1 MDDLKPEM
9 KIKEALS
16 RSYMNDILRKKEKHL
31 LEREQRIQEEQI
43 RLNDYNKAIEK
54 EKEEELYRKQFISNM
69 QNEEM
74 KRYQDAQ
81 NIKKQQFQNERAITQ
96 NVSLHMQNEEYVN
109 DFRNYMSKLSD
120 KIDRNAQNYQ
130 NYTINNLQ
138 KQNYLKQIN
147 NNMNMNTPL
156 PYVQQ
161 YKQPILKDIR
171 ETYGGIRREPTDV
184 TDRSLLDKQ
193 SNKSYIDY
201 REKHKEIND
210 YNQYLI
216 NTIGKDKQNTM
227 YERMKAEESRINYNK
242 QHIDRIEYEA
252 KMYENEK
259 KRQYKEMLDEQRRKQ
274 VVTKLESENF
284 TIDSANINP
293 QHYKEVDCGVKKRV
307 TNVGMLRSNS
317 CADYRVR
324 SPDPSFINR
333 NKFVEVNPC
342 KFDIVYIFM

>member
-81 NIKKQQFQNERAITQ
+81 NIKKQQFQNERAVTQ
-96 NVSLHMQNEEYVN
+96 NVSLHMQNEEYIN
-109 DFRNYMSKLSD
+109 NFRNYMSKLSD

-147 NNMNMNTPL
+147 NNMNTPL
-156 PYVQQ
+156 PYAQQQ

-201 REKHKEIND
+201 KEKHKEIND

-333 NKFVEVNPC
+333 NKFVQVNPC
-342 KFDIVYIFM
+342 KFNIVYIFM